1 MPARWASN
9 VMIISDTFL
18 IEKPYTQ
25 ANVRHIDN
33 QSVGDLE
40 RMRKVVDMERN
51 KITLR
56 LAKGSLDGKMSSET
70 SPGKGA
76 ANSGMKKGG

>member
-1 MPARWASN
+1 
-9 VMIISDTFL
+9 MIISDTFL
-18 IEKPYTQ
+18 IEKPYGQT
-25 ANVRHIDN
+25 NVRHIDG

-56 LAKGSLDGKMSSET
+56 LAKGSLDGKINSDV
-70 SPGKGA
+70 SPGKAA
-76 ANSGMKKGG
+76 ANVNMKKGG